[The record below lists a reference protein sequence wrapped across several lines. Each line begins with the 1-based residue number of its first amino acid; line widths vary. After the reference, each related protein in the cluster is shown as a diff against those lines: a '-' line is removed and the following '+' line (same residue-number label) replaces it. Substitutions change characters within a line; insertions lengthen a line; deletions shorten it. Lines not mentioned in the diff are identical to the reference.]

1 MSDYRAMII
10 TAVVCLGIVAWTIV
24 WAFIIGFV
32 ADAHRP
38 RYRRPPVSSIP
49 AYTPYLTE
57 TVFPRAIARGET
69 PSSVDCPVHGA
80 GCEGWL

>member
-1 MSDYRAMII
+1 MNDYRAMII
-10 TAVVCLGIVAWTIV
+10 TAVICLGVVAWTIV
-24 WAFIIGFV
+24 WAFIIGFI

-38 RYRRPPVSSIP
+38 RYRRHRYYRP
-49 AYTPYLTE
+49 
-57 TVFPRAIARGET
+57 ARGET